1 VINSVIVYSVHV
13 GTLGVVAEGNTDVAV
28 VGTMERLL
36 EIGMQYRNS

>member
-1 VINSVIVYSVHV
+1 MINSVIVYSVHV
-13 GTLGVVAEGNTDVAV
+13 GTLGVVAEGNTHVA